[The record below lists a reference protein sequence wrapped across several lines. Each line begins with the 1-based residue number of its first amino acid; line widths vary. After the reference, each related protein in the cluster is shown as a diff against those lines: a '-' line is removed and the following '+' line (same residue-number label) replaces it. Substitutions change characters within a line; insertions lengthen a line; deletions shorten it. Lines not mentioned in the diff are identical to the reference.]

1 MGLNNKTTLKSQ
13 ADLIRYEDGEGKN
26 TAERVGKVI
35 SEIIENTDQS
45 LTTETNERVSQDNAL
60 QQSVTIASNTATT
73 AYNEAKDAKTKV
85 AAAQF
90 TANAAKTTADAAKAV
105 TDTKG
110 QPGGLATLDTDGKV
124 PATQLPGF
132 VDDVVEFNAMVSGI
146 TPQMASSGHK
156 STDVGCMVV
165 YDTDNNVF
173 HLAVSKVAVSD
184 NSQWGSIKRPVKTNN
199 VVIPAI
205 ESGSIE
211 QQINVSDYWQIE
223 NGTAVLIFS
232 QFTYYN
238 NWLDAAS
245 YGSATLNGR
254 VPEAGKIYTCT
265 SDNKTFRWSG
275 SELITIGSD
284 LALGHTASTAFPGD
298 EGADVQER
306 MEYAERNIKDLGN
319 RIYNLG
325 ILPCDGYWD
334 GTGKEPT
341 QGVWLCPSEDGGV
354 YFRSFG
360 NTDFYN
366 IAEEVYNS
374 DMTYNSGYMYRI
386 EDGIFR
392 IVNNKFES
400 ISGSAVGNTY
410 NATVEIPLPAGE
422 YYSDI
427 MAETQTHNV
436 LLAVFNEGK
445 ASLGLTVTFAIGPSS
460 WKTYQYIG
468 PNTTG
473 PQFLNVNNWI
483 DMAGM
488 SAGAEA
494 IINVDALCPRKVAGY
509 YDKSSAIDAILELQ
523 NASGIKYAKSE
534 IGRASCRKE

>member
-85 AAAQF
+85 AAAQS

-173 HLAVSKVAVSD
+173 LLAVSKVAVSD

-238 NWLDAAS
+238 NW
-245 YGSATLNGR
+245 
-254 VPEAGKIYTCT
+254 
-265 SDNKTFRWSG
+265 
-275 SELITIGSD
+275 
-284 LALGHTASTAFPGD
+284 
-298 EGADVQER
+298 Q
-306 MEYAERNIKDLGN
+306 
-319 RIYNLG
+319 
-325 ILPCDGYWD
+325 
-334 GTGKEPT
+334 
-341 QGVWLCPSEDGGV
+341 Q
-354 YFRSFG
+354 
-360 NTDFYN
+360 
-366 IAEEVYNS
+366 
-374 DMTYNSGYMYRI
+374 
-386 EDGIFR
+386 
-392 IVNNKFES
+392 S
-400 ISGSAVGNTY
+400 IH
-410 NATVEIPLPAGE
+410 PL
-422 YYSDI
+422 
-427 MAETQTHNV
+427 
-436 LLAVFNEGK
+436 
-445 ASLGLTVTFAIGPSS
+445 
-460 WKTYQYIG
+460 
-468 PNTTG
+468 
-473 PQFLNVNNWI
+473 
-483 DMAGM
+483 
-488 SAGAEA
+488 
-494 IINVDALCPRKVAGY
+494 
-509 YDKSSAIDAILELQ
+509 
-523 NASGIKYAKSE
+523 
-534 IGRASCRKE
+534 